1 MTRLGFA
8 LSMIAV
14 VATATWAY
22 HVNYRTKTTLG
33 RVDRLRGQI
42 AAEREAVEVLRVEWA
57 YLNAPERLARLVARH
72 NDLLGLEPMGPQHFD
87 EVAAIPFRPRAPA
100 PAADPASGDAA
111 PETGAPEPGILPGI
125 LTVVVISES
134 VPPVSGPVP
143 VPRPV
148 GWRLA

>member
-57 YLNAPERLARLVARH
+57 YLNAPERLTRLVARH
-72 NDLLGLEPMGPQHFD
+72 NDLLGLEPMEPRHFD

-111 PETGAPEPGILPGI
+111 PETGAPEPGK

-143 VPRPV
+143 IPRPV
-148 GWRLA
+148 GWRLE

>member
-14 VATATWAY
+14 VATAAWAY

-33 RVDRLRGQI
+33 QVDRLRSQI

-57 YLNAPERLARLVARH
+57 YLNAPARLARLVAQH
-72 NDLLGLEPMGPQHFD
+72 NDRLGLEPMGPQQFD
-87 EVAAIPFRPRAPA
+87 EVAAIPFPPRTPGTAPDDVA
-100 PAADPASGDAA
+100 PVREA
-111 PETGAPEPGILPGI
+111 E
-125 LTVVVISES
+125 TVVVISES

-143 VPRPV
+143 MPRPA
-148 GWRLA
+148 GWRSE

>member
-22 HVNYRTKTTLG
+22 HVNYRTKTALG
-33 RVDRLRGQI
+33 QVDRLRSQI

-57 YLNAPERLARLVARH
+57 YLNAPDRLARLVALN
-72 NDLLGLEPMGPQHFD
+72 NDRLGLVPMGPQHFD
-87 EVAAIPFRPRAPA
+87 EVAAIPFPPRTPGPA
-100 PAADPASGDAA
+100 PDDVA
-111 PETGAPEPGILPGI
+111 PEARAGA
-125 LTVVVISES
+125 VVVISEP

-143 VPRPV
+143 MPRPAR
-148 GWRLA
+148 WRLE

>member
-14 VATATWAY
+14 VATAAWAY

-33 RVDRLRGQI
+33 RVDRLRSQI

-57 YLNAPERLARLVARH
+57 YLNAPDRLSRLVALH
-72 NDLLGLEPMGPQHFD
+72 NGLLGLEPMGPQQFD
-87 EVAAIPFRPRAPA
+87 EVAAIPFRPRTPGLAPDDVGSESEA
-100 PAADPASGDAA
+100 
-111 PETGAPEPGILPGI
+111 E
-125 LTVVVISES
+125 TVVVISEQ

-143 VPRPV
+143 LPRPA
-148 GWRLA
+148 GWGLE